1 MWGQDLVV
9 FIETNSDESRYVSS
23 ENGPFKSK
31 QENNESIL
39 GTLTQGPQIKRSQ
52 GQMQP
57 RNGLEDKENRRKS
70 H

>member
-1 MWGQDLVV
+1 MVV

-23 ENGPFKSK
+23 ENGPFKSE
-31 QENNESIL
+31 QDNNESIL

-52 GQMQP
+52 GQMQQ
-57 RNGLEDKENRRKS
+57 RNDLEDIKENRRKS